1 MGKSFKRVGSLVLV
15 LLFAAG
21 CGGEAPEPAETP
33 TPSADTS
40 QSESPVPSPTPAAT
54 ESPEPISPSAPGAQA
69 APWTAAPLSQ
79 AQVPA
84 VLVSEWNKAENRSNC
99 AAIAPDSLGT
109 EGDGATARRA
119 NFSGGWAV
127 AWDKPGLPGT
137 DASGMPCATCGR
149 GAFGVAGTG
158 STGDTPAEV
167 KALTGNLPNIREW
180 PDGSRAGFGPEG
192 GQGPKQLAM
201 LYIEGQGCLYN
212 VWSSVS
218 QGHLEFLLSHLRFVS
233 GAGV

>member
-1 MGKSFKRVGSLVLV
+1 VF
-15 LLFAAG
+15 
-21 CGGEAPEPAETP
+21 
-33 TPSADTS
+33 
-40 QSESPVPSPTPAAT
+40 AT
-54 ESPEPISPSAPGAQA
+54 EWSR
-69 APWTAAPLSQ
+69 
-79 AQVPA
+79 
-84 VLVSEWNKAENRSNC
+84 AENRSTC

-109 EGDGATARRA
+109 EGEGAAARRA

-158 STGDTPAEV
+158 SIGDTPPQV
-167 KALTGNLPNIREW
+167 KALTNNWPNVREW
-180 PDGSRAGFGPEG
+180 ADGSRAGFGPEG
-192 GQGPKQLAM
+192 GRGPKQLAY

-212 VWSSVS
+212 VWSSV
-218 QGHLEFLLSHLRFVS
+218 GPEHLDLLLSHLRFVA